1 MKQSNKIIS
10 LLPENYERN
19 NFDYFFEKN
28 YMEFRFF
35 EHNEF
40 VKKYITKKRHP
51 NKLYNKKYLE
61 TIRFPISKGIFDS
74 RVEVSYVENDLHFV
88 GNLLY
93 ESAQKY
99 GASSG
104 AMINSMKET
113 VGDLVSSTGDIF
125 ADIRTA
131 YSKGELSEK
140 AQNAVGDLWNKFS
153 SVKTYEDLAK
163 AIHESIPSLDSEV
176 GKLAIGFG
184 TALALDND
192 DSFTRG
198 VKFSEGVAYNKN
210 ARPLFQGDS
219 LDRRFFQITFQF
231 FPKSKEEVLKIRE
244 AEYVLQKNSLPSLWT
259 GSLGYSSKYINH
271 FKEPKKIEVVIYIDG
286 KPFDKYKILDSV
298 IDLCT
303 VTQNPDNSENTF
315 IQDKD
320 DGRVFATEFQVLIQ
334 FKETKIFTAN
344 DVDFIHA
351 GIEEAYA
358 QYENRG
364 I

>member
-1 MKQSNKIIS
+1 
-10 LLPENYERN
+10 
-19 NFDYFFEKN
+19 
-28 YMEFRFF
+28 
-35 EHNEF
+35 
-40 VKKYITKKRHP
+40 
-51 NKLYNKKYLE
+51 
-61 TIRFPISKGIFDS
+61 
-74 RVEVSYVENDLHFV
+74 
-88 GNLLY
+88 
-93 ESAQKY
+93 
-99 GASSG
+99 
-104 AMINSMKET
+104 
-113 VGDLVSSTGDIF
+113 
-125 ADIRTA
+125 
-131 YSKGELSEK
+131 
-140 AQNAVGDLWNKFS
+140 
-153 SVKTYEDLAK
+153 
-163 AIHESIPSLDSEV
+163 
-176 GKLAIGFG
+176 
-184 TALALDND
+184 
-192 DSFTRG
+192 
-198 VKFSEGVAYNKN
+198 SEGVAYNKN